1 MHRVFIVDITSSPQ
15 GDGNKSN
22 STLIL
27 FLVTVDITSSPQ
39 GDGNIHTSIVKSD
52 RKKLTLHLPRKG
64 METTKVSPF
73 LSIFYG
79 VLTLHLPRKGM
90 ETQSLVVSVAVCKV
104 ELTLHLPRKG
114 METLD
119 RVVDKA

>member
-1 MHRVFIVDITSSPQ
+1 MA
-15 GDGNKSN
+15 KL
-22 STLIL
+22 TLHL
-27 FLVTVDITSSPQ
+27 PRKGMETMPAHS
-39 GDGNIHTSIVKSD
+39 HTAD
-52 RKKLTLHLPRKG
+52 HLQLTLHLPRKG

-90 ETQSLVVSVAVCKV
+90 ET
-104 ELTLHLPRKG
+104 
-114 METLD
+114 LD